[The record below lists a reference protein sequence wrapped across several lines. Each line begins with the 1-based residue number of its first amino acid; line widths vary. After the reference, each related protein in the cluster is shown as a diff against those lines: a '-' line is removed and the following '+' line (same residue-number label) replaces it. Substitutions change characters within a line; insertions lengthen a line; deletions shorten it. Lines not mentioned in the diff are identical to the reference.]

1 MRNIRFTPSKGTLM
15 KYRSAETKL
24 CFVTVKILH
33 QIVRNMKHELETVKK
48 ERKYRLEPS
57 FLPTKDKRN

>member
-33 QIVRNMKHELETVKK
+33 QIYHSTSK
-48 ERKYRLEPS
+48 ERLRSSAVYSKNIRRS
-57 FLPTKDKRN
+57 VG